1 MIRPLAI
8 IGLLLL
14 GLSSP
19 ALSPSVRA
27 AELRLAYIEQDASP
41 YLSGLGPVIPARP
54 GIAVEL
60 VQRAVNRL
68 GGRLQL
74 TRMPARR
81 MIQEVKAGR
90 QDGILGFRYSAER
103 AQDLVF
109 PMRDGQ
115 PDATRYA
122 ARLAHSLYRRQGSV
136 ITWDG
141 QRVGGL
147 TTPLAVSST
156 QLVAD
161 ALQAQ
166 GIEIIRVESSGQMFA
181 MLALDRVDAVVSLDI
196 IGDRQMVVQA
206 DSQVAARI
214 EKVMPPVL
222 IEDFHVPLGRAF
234 HAANRDFAE
243 RLWRMIGELRDAT
256 YAELT
261 PVYVAISP

>member
-1 MIRPLAI
+1 MIRRLAI
-8 IGLLLL
+8 AGLVLL

-19 ALSPSVRA
+19 GLYSPARA
-27 AELRLAYIEQDASP
+27 AELRLAYIEQEASP
-41 YLSGLGPVIPARP
+41 YLSGSGPAIPARP

-60 VQRAVNRL
+60 VQRAVVRL
-68 GGRLQL
+68 GGRLHL

-90 QDGILGFRYSAER
+90 QDGILGFRYSPER

-115 PDATRYA
+115 PDATRHA
-122 ARLAHSLYRRQGSV
+122 ARLAHSLYRRQGSA

-141 QRVGGL
+141 RRVGGL

-166 GIEIIRVESSGQMFA
+166 GIEIIRIENSGQMFA
-181 MLALDRVDAVVSLDI
+181 MLALERVDAVVSLDI
-196 IGDRQMVVQA
+196 IGDRQMVEQT
-206 DSQVAARI
+206 AARI
-214 EKVMPPVL
+214 EKVSPPVL
-222 IEDFHVPLGRAF
+222 IEDFHVPLGHAF

-261 PVYVAISP
+261 PTYVAISP